1 MYMKLI
7 LYFYILISTHLLNQ
21 YFDYT
26 SFLGLSKNGNSS
38 EGSSV
43 VSGKQIEVC
52 QDVRSWVHK
61 SFSSDRL

>member
-1 MYMKLI
+1 MYIKLI

-43 VSGKQIEVC
+43 VSGKQIEVS
-52 QDVRSWVHK
+52 QDVRS
-61 SFSSDRL
+61 